1 MQYYFPNHNDPDP
14 QKFVFIKNRLSCLF
28 SGMELDCLWARMR
41 TALRRQL
48 RFYDIKFPEIVGTHF
63 LSTSEGQTTQ
73 IPKSDPKKGLSI
85 LM

>member
-14 QKFVFIKNRLSCLF
+14 QKFLFIKKRLSGLF
-28 SGMELDCLWARMR
+28 SGMELDCLRARMR